1 MAEPLAE
8 STPPEALVD
17 APDTSD
23 AEIARRNIVWAW
35 SLFTNF
41 VCYALMGLMFAGEYA
56 WRRWK
61 FRHLPHPGFA
71 AFVRFLVQT
80 NPRSL

>member
-35 SLFTNF
+35 SLF
-41 VCYALMGLMFAGEYA
+41 ALFCVLFGGTV
-56 WRRWK
+56 
-61 FRHLPHPGFA
+61 GV
-71 AFVRFLVQT
+71 AFIWLWL
-80 NPRSL
+80 S